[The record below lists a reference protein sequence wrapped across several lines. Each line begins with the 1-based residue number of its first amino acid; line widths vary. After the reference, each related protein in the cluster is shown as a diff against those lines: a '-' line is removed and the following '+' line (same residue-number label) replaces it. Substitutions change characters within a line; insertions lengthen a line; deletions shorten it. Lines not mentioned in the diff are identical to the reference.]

1 MTVFSNET
9 LTRERV
15 ILDENV
21 YDKCILEKCQLV
33 YRGGQVQLNS
43 TMTTDCIWVF
53 EGCALNTI
61 KLLQSISLL
70 PADIS
75 TLRALP
81 NSGLDKLSLP

>member
-1 MTVFSNET
+1 MAVFSNQT
-9 LTRERV
+9 LVRERV
-15 ILDENV
+15 IIDENV
-21 YDKCILEKCQLV
+21 YDGCTFEKCQIV
-33 YRGGQVQLNS
+33 YRGGQVQLAAVK
-43 TMTTDCIWVF
+43 MTDCIWVF

-81 NSGLDKLSLP
+81 NAGMDKLSLP

>member
-1 MTVFSNET
+1 MAVFSNQT
-9 LTRERV
+9 LTRQRI

-21 YDKCILEKCQLV
+21 YDGCTFEKCQIV

-43 TMTTDCIWVF
+43 AMVDCVWVF

-70 PADIS
+70 PPDLS
-75 TLRALP
+75 TLRAAP
-81 NSGLDKLSLP
+81 SPGMNSLSLP